1 MSCQRSRENFPRETI
16 PYQYNECRNQL
27 SLRILPLSSTRQE
40 DFFGPALPPTSN
52 GTEWAQLWLM
62 TSFLLDPH
70 LEGFK
75 GAFSSLGIFTRLSA
89 SFSFMALS
97 HLENLQSD
105 ALRPVLS
112 TRATS
117 RASRPATWPACQSPS
132 IIPTW
137 ILYRAHP
144 PRTSATWCWL
154 RASIEYT
161 SIEAE
166 KAILI
171 SSS

>member
-1 MSCQRSRENFPRETI
+1 MSCQRSREKIPREAI

-27 SLRILPLSSTRQE
+27 SLCQPFRSRPGKKISSGQLSHQHRM
-40 DFFGPALPPTSN
+40 
-52 GTEWAQLWLM
+52 GTECAQLWLM

-117 RASRPATWPACQSPS
+117 RASRPATWPACQSAS
-132 IIPTW
+132 IISTW

-161 SIEAE
+161 SIEVE